1 MTSAVVGALKTFGR
15 FWWEFL
21 VGDTPDL
28 FLATLVIVGVAFAL
42 RGHRVAGAVV
52 LPLLAIAMLLG
63 STYRG
68 RRRTTAAAPAPA
80 DHPETDDEVV
90 DDDERS

>member
-1 MTSAVVGALKTFGR
+1 MTSVVVRALKAFGR

-28 FLATLVIVGVAFAL
+28 FVATLIIIGVAFAL

-52 LPLLAIAMLLG
+52 LPLLAIVMLLA

-68 RRRTTAAAPAPA
+68 RRRAAATRTSA
-80 DHPETDDEVV
+80 DQPEVGG
-90 DDDERS
+90 DERS

>member
-1 MTSAVVGALKTFGR
+1 MMSAIVGALKAFGR

-28 FLATLVIVGVAFAL
+28 FVATLIIVGVAFAL
-42 RGHRVAGAVV
+42 RGHRVVGAVV
-52 LPLLAIAMLLG
+52 LPLLAIVMLLA

-68 RRRTTAAAPAPA
+68 RRRTAAGPTPT
-80 DHPETDDEVV
+80 DHPETDANDDD

>member
-1 MTSAVVGALKTFGR
+1 MISAVVGVLKTFGR

-28 FLATLVIVGVAFAL
+28 FVAVLVIVGVAFAL

-52 LPLLAIAMLLG
+52 LPLLTIAMLLA

-68 RRRTTAAAPAPA
+68 RRRTTAAASSSA
-80 DHPETDDEVV
+80 DHPEA

>member
-1 MTSAVVGALKTFGR
+1 MISAIVGALKAFGR

-28 FLATLVIVGVAFAL
+28 FVATLIIVGVAFAL
-42 RGHRVAGAVV
+42 RGHRVVGAVV
-52 LPLLAIAMLLG
+52 LPLLAIVMLLA

-68 RRRTTAAAPAPA
+68 RRRAAAATPPTA
-80 DHPETDDEVV
+80 DHPETDDE
-90 DDDERS
+90 RS